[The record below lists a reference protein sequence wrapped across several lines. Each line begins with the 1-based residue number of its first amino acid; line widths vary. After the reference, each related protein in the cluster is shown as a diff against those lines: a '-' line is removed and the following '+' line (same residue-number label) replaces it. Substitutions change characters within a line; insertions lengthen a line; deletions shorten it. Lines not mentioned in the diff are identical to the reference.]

1 MIVSALE
8 SSEHR
13 EVTADLCIVGAGAA
27 GLDMARFFN
36 AAKVSVVVVE
46 GGGLEFSQETQELH
60 QFVSIGK
67 DFRSRATEFNPHL
80 APSYRSE
87 SRIRQFGGTTNIWS
101 GKWKARVPDDFQEKL
116 WIPHSGWPVGYND
129 LLPYYLEV
137 ARDYQVPEFLFDLD
151 ALGRLDR
158 HDGIESSLV
167 NVVHYQQLPPLNFN
181 QAFRSELEGSE
192 NVTVMLN
199 ANAVRLVLDEELPAV
214 RYLVAKSLGGHTVS
228 VHAEVFVL
236 AAGGL
241 ENAKLLLNS
250 HDASGRT
257 LGNEYDLVGRFYM
270 DHPKA
275 VWGSLVPRRR
285 RRLKRGQTLQHGGGF
300 IQLGLGLSEAV
311 REKHRLPN
319 HNTYLRPVPFGA
331 NLETSNHPR
340 FLRMTPR
347 LFVNRAVKWF
357 GRFLFVYA
365 GMVSYYELIHY
376 LEQIPC
382 PGSRVYLCGDRRD
395 RLNEPLLVV
404 EWKLADADLCSFRKY
419 LNVLRDVLRNQ
430 GVGDIHFPEEE
441 VSLSIL
447 ADASH
452 HMGTTRM
459 ADSDERGVVDRT
471 CKVFGINNLYMA
483 GSSVFPT
490 AGNANPTLTL
500 LALTRRLS
508 HHLRSVMGW

>member
-8 SSEHR
+8 WSEHR

-36 AAKVSVVVVE
+36 TAKVSVVVVE

-60 QFVSIGK
+60 RFVSIGK
-67 DFRSRATEFNPHL
+67 DFRSKATEFNPHL

-101 GKWKARVPDDFQEKL
+101 GKWKAHVPDDFQDKV
-116 WIPHSGWPVGYND
+116 WIPHSGWPVGYHD

-137 ARDYQVPEFLFDLD
+137 ARDYQVPEFLFDLE

-158 HDGIESSLV
+158 HDGTESSLV

-181 QAFRSELEGSE
+181 QAFRSELEESE
-192 NVTVMLN
+192 NVTVTLN
-199 ANAVRLVLDEELPAV
+199 ANAVRLVLDEELPAI
-214 RYLVAKSLGGHTVS
+214 RYLVAKNLGGHTVS

-250 HDASGRT
+250 RDARGRT

-275 VWGSLVPRRR
+275 VWGSLVPSRL
-285 RRLKRGQTLQHGGGF
+285 RRLKRGRALKHSSGI
-300 IQLGLGLSEAV
+300 IQLGFGLSEAV

-319 HNTYLRPVPFGA
+319 HNTYLRPVPFGT
-331 NLETSNHPR
+331 NLETSYHPR
-340 FLRMTPR
+340 LLRMTSR

-357 GRFLFVYA
+357 GRLLFTYA
-365 GMVSYYELIHY
+365 GIVSSYELIHY

-382 PGSRVYLCGDRRD
+382 PGSRVYLCGERRD

-404 EWKLADADLCSFRKY
+404 EWQLTDADLSSFRKY
-419 LNVLRDVLRNQ
+419 LQVLRDALRNQ
-430 GVGDIHFPEEE
+430 GVGDIHFPGEE
-441 VSLSIL
+441 VSLIIL

-459 ADSDERGVVDRT
+459 ADSDERGVVDST
-471 CKVFGINNLYMA
+471 CKVFGINNLYVA

-490 AGNANPTLTL
+490 VGNANPTLTL
-500 LALTRRLS
+500 LTLTRRLS